1 MASPSQTPLR
11 AAPMGLV
18 LPLGGHVLCGSDV
31 SPPHLGMAAEDGN
44 SGSTEALTVAHVWLA
59 CDYALW
65 SAAS

>member
-1 MASPSQTPLR
+1 
-11 AAPMGLV
+11 MGLV

-31 SPPHLGMAAEDGN
+31 SLPHLGMAAEDGN